1 MSGEW
6 LVVSLQLLRTLLFYL
21 DMFADN
27 DYTF

>member
-1 MSGEW
+1 MSGER
-6 LVVSLQLLRTLLFYL
+6 LVVSIQLLRTLLFYL